1 MRANLSILSV
11 LCALCVAPAFA
22 GWEYNGYYT
31 GDGLYDDDGSR
42 FVVSLRGGLAVSRA
56 KMKNDIGSLYAEY
69 FVNDETGVVVSALSF
84 TNAFG
89 EDPSGWPL
97 DEYSYAGYGDLA
109 TLPVKNDFRKN
120 SFTAGVALGMTLPG
134 KPQWRM
140 ELAYDY
146 IGETTYNETPLLE
159 GNMNVT
165 GGDLGDATIHVYS
178 TGAKST
184 VSTDVVSVMAYYDF
198 FDGKAKKLNT
208 FIPYIGLGV
217 GYASSKTML
226 ALSDIYGDLS
236 LDEDLQNYGTVNQT
250 TGVLQFANPNDK
262 NKYPSS
268 TNMALVGA
276 IGASY
281 GIAESTF
288 IDISARLMYIPKIT
302 WNIVNSTGSQHREW
316 FSAENMMHTNFMLG
330 LRFEF

>member
-1 MRANLSILSV
+1 MRAKLSILSV

-89 EDPSGWPL
+89 TNPDEWPAG
-97 DEYSYAGYGDLA
+97 YSYAGYGDLA
-109 TLPVKNDFRKN
+109 TLPMKNDFRKN
-120 SFTAGVALGMTLPG
+120 SFTAGVAMGITLPG

-165 GGDLGDATIHVYS
+165 GGDLGDDTIHVYS

-217 GYASSKTML
+217 GYASSKTVL
-226 ALSDIYGDLS
+226 ALSDRFGDLS
-236 LDEDLQNYGTVNQT
+236 LDEDLGKYGTVDQT

-262 NKYPSS
+262 DKYPSS